1 MKIVIITQ
9 DNPLYIAESVETL
22 IKKLRSTNEIV
33 GCIVADPSPFGKKE
47 SFKDKALNTY
57 RIFGVNFFIYYS
69 IKYILNKFLKR
80 KSLTKI
86 LFNNSI
92 KNISL
97 NYSVNHPDSINEIKK
112 LKPDLMI
119 SLAGNEIFKKEFIN
133 IPPKGCLNLHTA
145 LLPKYRGLMPT
156 FWALKNDEEYT
167 GVSVFF
173 VDEGIDS
180 GDIIIQKRLKIGA
193 KTQAQLIRETKKLGV
208 DAIVEAVNAINKNN
222 VNIIKNDDKNM
233 TYFSF
238 PTKEDVREFKKKKK
252 KFF

>member
-9 DNPLYIAESVETL
+9 DNPLYIAESIERL
-22 IKKLRSTNEIV
+22 IKKLGSANKIV

-69 IKYILNKFLKR
+69 IKYLVNKFLKR

-86 LFNNSI
+86 LVNNSI

-97 NYSVNHPDSINEIKK
+97 NHSVNHPDSINKIKK

-180 GDIIIQKRLKIGA
+180 GDIIIQKKLKIGA
-193 KTQAQLIRETKKLGV
+193 KTQAQLIKETKKLGV

-222 VNIIKNDDKNM
+222 VNIIKNDDRDM

-238 PTKEDVREFKKKKK
+238 PTKKDVKDFKNKNK

>member
-9 DNPLYIAESVETL
+9 DNPLYIAESIERL
-22 IKKLRSTNEIV
+22 IKKLRSTNQIV

-69 IKYILNKFLKR
+69 IKYLVNKFLKR
-80 KSLTKI
+80 KNLTKI
-86 LFNNSI
+86 LVNNSI

-97 NYSVNHPDSINEIKK
+97 NHSVNHPDSINKIKK

-180 GDIIIQKRLKIGA
+180 GDIIIQKKLKIGA
-193 KTQAQLIRETKKLGV
+193 KTQAQLIKETKKLGV

-222 VNIIKNDDKNM
+222 VNIIKNDDRDM

-238 PTKEDVREFKKKKK
+238 PTKKDVKDFKNKNK